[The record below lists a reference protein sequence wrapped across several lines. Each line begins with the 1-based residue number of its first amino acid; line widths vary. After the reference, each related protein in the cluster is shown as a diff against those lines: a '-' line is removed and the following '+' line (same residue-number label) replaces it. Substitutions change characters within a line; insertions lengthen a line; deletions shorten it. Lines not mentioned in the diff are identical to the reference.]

1 MTVEIVI
8 GFIILLALIG
18 YLAYELFSLKGHVE
32 EHCQIISDIV
42 ISLNEDVLPNVSKKR
57 KK

>member
-8 GFIILLALIG
+8 AFIILLALIG
-18 YLAYELFSLKGHVE
+18 YLAYELFSLKDHVE
-32 EHCQIISDIV
+32 EHCEIIHDIV

>member
-32 EHCQIISDIV
+32 EHCDVITDIV